1 MKLPLL
7 ALSLLLLGA
16 CSAPRLEL
24 MPRAMQF
31 NVSGDFRADTAG
43 GLNADNSLE
52 SLGIDD
58 DPVEFAP
65 RVDLEVGALEIT
77 ADWFA
82 VSYAGTGTVEQE
94 IEFGGQTFPV
104 NADVNT
110 EMELS
115 LGRVAATLDFIPTK
129 AVDVALGVGA
139 AYADA
144 RVFMEEQLA
153 FNSATTEEQAP
164 FPFLAGRGRLAL
176 GSLSAEVL
184 VGWLEFEYD
193 SVDASYLDVDAL
205 LRWGFL
211 GGDDRMSGAL
221 LAGYRYISVDLAYQD
236 GGDDIALVA
245 ELSGPYLGLSLAF

>member
-1 MKLPLL
+1 MKKLLL
-7 ALSLLLLGA
+7 ALLLPFYA
-16 CSAPRLEL
+16 CAAPRLEI

-31 NVSGDFRADTAG
+31 NVSGDFRADTSG

-58 DPVEFAP
+58 DPIEFAP
-65 RVDLEVGALEIT
+65 RVDLDVGALEIT
-77 ADWFA
+77 ADWFS
-82 VSYAGTGTVEQE
+82 VSYAGSGTVEQE

-104 NADVNT
+104 NADVDT
-110 EMELS
+110 EMDLS
-115 LGRVAATLDFIPTK
+115 LGRVAATLDVIPSKTI
-129 AVDVALGVGA
+129 DVALGVGV

-164 FPFLAGRGRLAL
+164 FPFVAGRGRLAL

-193 SVDASYLDVDAL
+193 STEASYLDVDAL

-211 GGDDRMSGAL
+211 GGDERLSGAL
-221 LAGYRYISVDLAYQD
+221 LAGYRYINVDLAYED
-236 GGDDIALVA
+236 EGDSVALVA